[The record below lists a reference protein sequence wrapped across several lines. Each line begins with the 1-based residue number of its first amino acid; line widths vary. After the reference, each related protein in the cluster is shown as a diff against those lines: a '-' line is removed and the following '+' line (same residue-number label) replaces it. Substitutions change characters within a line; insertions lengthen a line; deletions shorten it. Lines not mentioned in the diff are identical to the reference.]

1 MSDFVIEYDVLES
14 VMGYSKDLE
23 RQANDYA
30 EELEQN
36 IVTAI
41 DNITGASSGN
51 LTNARDL
58 VSDKI
63 KMLKRK
69 SDNFNHLANQI
80 SDLLEVAIQM
90 DQEVADTIAMQS
102 RYKLVHNESGRL
114 ENWIDKI
121 LKLLV
126 SIGDNKLV
134 MKLIADRLKALFPGS
149 RFTKDFIIEWYKE
162 ALTEYVYYEK
172 SDWMSGYGKEVRLF
186 PDLKND
192 PDNGNVNLKN
202 VIKNWYKNPDPKQ
215 NSKTEDKEDRN
226 LLPYEQDLKKLLTAR
241 NLPQAYRYLFK
252 YLWDRYPGLYSEQMK
267 QMAII
272 GGMDPE
278 WAEIYGDFA
287 TMPLLE
293 GFAVVTVKG
302 VQAIKNLKTGEII
315 YSESVVAGSGVGN
328 LTNKASGGPKG
339 IREGAGNAGKAIKG
353 SGNAGKAIEGGSKS
367 SAISVTEATP
377 PGSSHPVKVYTDG
390 NAQINTGKIDTYIR
404 GNIKEPS
411 NYGELKQRIK
421 DLKKIQNNNPSEF
434 TKTMNKE
441 LIAGEKT
448 VHNYERSKGMGELL
462 NDAGI
467 VDTPKNNEMIA
478 KSILNAAK
486 EVTPE
491 NTKIVSYIKGTNKT
505 VLVESWWIIDSD
517 GIPYC
522 STIILKAVK

>member
-1 MSDFVIEYDVLES
+1 MSDFVIEYDALES
-14 VMGYSKDLE
+14 VIGYSKDLE
-23 RQANDYA
+23 RQAHDYA
-30 EELEQN
+30 EELEHN

-41 DNITGASSGN
+41 DNVTGASSGN

-58 VSDKI
+58 VSEKI

-80 SDLLEVAIQM
+80 SNLLEMAIQM
-90 DQEVADTIAMQS
+90 DQEVADIIAMQN

-121 LKLLV
+121 IKLLV
-126 SIGDNKLV
+126 SVGDNKLV
-134 MKLIADRLKALFPGS
+134 MKLIADRLKDLLPGS

-172 SDWMSGYGKEVRLF
+172 SDWMSEYGKEVRIF

-192 PDNGNVNLKN
+192 PDNDNVNIKN
-202 VIKNWYKNPDPKQ
+202 VIKNWYKDPDSKQ

-241 NLPQAYRYLFK
+241 NLPQAYRYLLK
-252 YLWDRYPGLYSEQMK
+252 YLWDRYPGIYSEQMK

-302 VQAIKNLKTGEII
+302 IQAIKNLKTGEII

-328 LTNKASGGPKG
+328 LTNKASGGAKG
-339 IREGAGNAGKAIKG
+339 IREGAGNAGKSFKG
-353 SGNAGKAIEGGSKS
+353 TGKSIPKS
-367 SAISVTEATP
+367 SDLKNSQTVQNHMNDIIKKGANKGELSRPYIDTNGTNLLLDEIMGAT
-377 PGSSHPVKVYTDG
+377 SPVK
-390 NAQINTGKIDTYIR
+390 DTV
-404 GNIKEPS
+404 
-411 NYGELKQRIK
+411 L
-421 DLKKIQNNNPSEF
+421 NNG
-434 TKTMNKE
+434 
-441 LIAGEKT
+441 L
-448 VHNYERSKGMGELL
+448 RW
-462 NDAGI
+462 
-467 VDTPKNNEMIA
+467 DTPGVFRGSEGIWE
-478 KSILNAAK
+478 L
-486 EVTPE
+486 VVDLDT
-491 NTKIVSYIKGTNKT
+491 NTIVHFNFTH
-505 VLVESWWIIDSD
+505 
-517 GIPYC
+517 
-522 STIILKAVK
+522 

>member
-1 MSDFVIEYDVLES
+1 MSDFVIEYDALES
-14 VMGYSKDLE
+14 VIGYSKDLE
-23 RQANDYA
+23 RQAHDYA
-30 EELEQN
+30 EELEHN

-41 DNITGASSGN
+41 DNVTGASSGN

-58 VSDKI
+58 VSEKI

-80 SDLLEVAIQM
+80 SNLLEMAIQM
-90 DQEVADTIAMQS
+90 DQEVADIIAMQN

-121 LKLLV
+121 IKLLV
-126 SIGDNKLV
+126 SVGDNKLV
-134 MKLIADRLKALFPGS
+134 MKLIADRLKDLLPGS

-172 SDWMSGYGKEVRLF
+172 SDWMSEYGKEVKIF

-192 PDNGNVNLKN
+192 PDNDNVNIKN
-202 VIKNWYKNPDPKQ
+202 VIKNWYKDPDSKQ

-241 NLPQAYRYLFK
+241 NLPQAYRYLLK

-302 VQAIKNLKTGEII
+302 IQAIKNLKTGEII
-315 YSESVVAGSGVGN
+315 YSESVVTGSGVGN
-328 LTNKASGGPKG
+328 LTNKASGGGKV
-339 IREGAGNAGKAIKG
+339 IREGAGKLKP
-353 SGNAGKAIEGGSKS
+353 SLTDGSKPIGKYS
-367 SAISVTEATP
+367 PPNSPGLIRQNETADLLASKGYKVEMLEEVPGGNGYGIKPNSNPDFLIEDKVFDCYAPKVDTNTKGIVKEIYNKTKKQTP
-377 PGSSHPVKVYTDG
+377 NIVVNLDDYAGNIPELTDSLL
-390 NAQINTGKIDTYIR
+390 GKID
-404 GNIKEPS
+404 G
-411 NYGELKQRIK
+411 
-421 DLKKIQNNNPSEF
+421 DLKYLQ
-434 TKTMNKE
+434 E
-441 LIAGEKT
+441 LYFVKDGE
-448 VHNYERSKGMGELL
+448 
-462 NDAGI
+462 
-467 VDTPKNNEMIA
+467 
-478 KSILNAAK
+478 
-486 EVTPE
+486 
-491 NTKIVSYIKGTNKT
+491 
-505 VLVESWWIIDSD
+505 IIHIF
-517 GIPYC
+517 GR
-522 STIILKAVK
+522 

>member
-14 VMGYSKDLE
+14 VIGYSKDLE

-41 DNITGASSGN
+41 DNVTGASSGN
-51 LTNARDL
+51 LTNAIDL

-90 DQEVADTIAMQS
+90 DQEVADSIAMQS
-102 RYKLVHNESGRL
+102 RYKLIHNESGRL

-134 MKLIADRLKALFPGS
+134 MKLIADRLKDLLPGS

-315 YSESVVAGSGVGN
+315 YNESVVAGSGVGN
-328 LTNKASGGPKG
+328 LTNKASGGAKG

-353 SGNAGKAIEGGSKS
+353 SGKSKWWHEGYVDNLSDTQTLLGVKDSGKGLSTIGSTTRNNALSAGKSWVGDSYKEILGANGEIIGYS
-367 SAISVTEATP
+367 S
-377 PGSSHPVKVYTDG
+377 TDG
-390 NAQINTGKIDTYIR
+390 MRAFRIQYKPKEGMWRANFQE
-404 GNIKEPS
+404 NIMVRNPQPNPGWHTS
-411 NYGELKQRIK
+411 QLK
-421 DLKKIQNNNPSEF
+421 N
-434 TKTMNKE
+434 
-441 LIAGEKT
+441 
-448 VHNYERSKGMGELL
+448 VH
-462 NDAGI
+462 
-467 VDTPKNNEMIA
+467 VD
-478 KSILNAAK
+478 IL
-486 EVTPE
+486 
-491 NTKIVSYIKGTNKT
+491 
-505 VLVESWWIIDSD
+505 D
-517 GIPYC
+517 
-522 STIILKAVK
+522 

>member
-41 DNITGASSGN
+41 DNVTGASSGN
-51 LTNARDL
+51 LTNAIDL

-69 SDNFNHLANQI
+69 SDNFKHLANQI

-102 RYKLVHNESGRL
+102 RYKLIHNESGRL

-134 MKLIADRLKALFPGS
+134 MKLIADRLKDLLPGS

-328 LTNKASGGPKG
+328 LTNKASGGSKG

-353 SGNAGKAIEGGSKS
+353 SGKTTAKDWAGKTSDLAKQSPIK
-367 SAISVTEATP
+367 IPDNAT
-377 PGSSHPVKVYTDG
+377 
-390 NAQINTGKIDTYIR
+390 A
-404 GNIKEPS
+404 
-411 NYGELKQRIK
+411 
-421 DLKKIQNNNPSEF
+421 KIQN
-434 TKTMNKE
+434 K
-441 LIAGEKT
+441 AGGYDQITYQWSDGTHTYKARW
-448 VHNYERSKGMGELL
+448 H
-462 NDAGI
+462 
-467 VDTPKNNEMIA
+467 TPTP
-478 KSILNAAK
+478 NAPVGSSNSWVV
-486 EVTPE
+486 EQVTPGTPTGQLRVE
-491 NTKIVSYIKGTNKT
+491 KIYTPGVNGDWTPMWQWKDAVDAYNNGTMSSSQSEIMKA
-505 VLVESWWIIDSD
+505 
-517 GIPYC
+517 GHIP
-522 STIILKAVK
+522 AP

>member
-1 MSDFVIEYDVLES
+1 MSDFVIEYDALES
-14 VMGYSKDLE
+14 VIGYSKDLE
-23 RQANDYA
+23 RQAHDYA
-30 EELEQN
+30 EELEHN

-41 DNITGASSGN
+41 DNVTGASSGN

-58 VSDKI
+58 VSEKI

-80 SDLLEVAIQM
+80 SNLLEMAIQM
-90 DQEVADTIAMQS
+90 DQEVADIIAMQN

-121 LKLLV
+121 IKLLV
-126 SIGDNKLV
+126 SVGDNKLV
-134 MKLIADRLKALFPGS
+134 MKLIADRLKDLLPGS

-172 SDWMSGYGKEVRLF
+172 SDCMSEYGKEVRIF

-192 PDNGNVNLKN
+192 PDNDNVNIKN
-202 VIKNWYKNPDPKQ
+202 VIKNWYKDPDSKQ

-241 NLPQAYRYLFK
+241 NLPQAYRYLLK

-302 VQAIKNLKTGEII
+302 IQAIKNLKTSEII

-328 LTNKASGGPKG
+328 LTNKASGGGKV
-339 IREGAGNAGKAIKG
+339 IREGTGEVWDMPRGGGTINGRKYSEHAMERMAPDTPAVRAELHTRAMERAEVAGLKPGTVEYNTFVNKQIDPRGI
-353 SGNAGKAIEGGSKS
+353 
-367 SAISVTEATP
+367 P
-377 PGSSHPVKVYTDG
+377 PQV
-390 NAQINTGKIDTYIR
+390 I
-404 GNIKEPS
+404 
-411 NYGELKQRIK
+411 
-421 DLKKIQNNNPSEF
+421 
-434 TKTMNKE
+434 
-441 LIAGEKT
+441 
-448 VHNYERSKGMGELL
+448 
-462 NDAGI
+462 NDAINNIPASPGKFSDTFIHQSADATVI
-467 VDTPKNNEMIA
+467 VNGTGDVITVIPK
-478 KSILNAAK
+478 
-486 EVTPE
+486 
-491 NTKIVSYIKGTNKT
+491 
-505 VLVESWWIIDSD
+505 
-517 GIPYC
+517 
-522 STIILKAVK
+522 

>member
-41 DNITGASSGN
+41 DNVTGASSGN

-315 YSESVVAGSGVGN
+315 YNESVVAGSGVGN
-328 LTNKASGGPKG
+328 LTNKASGGAKG

-353 SGNAGKAIEGGSKS
+353 SGNLKPQGLIDELANSGVKYNPDDVVAVTKTADGKLVWLENGNPNAGLDHIMNHADDFAAQGISKNE
-367 SAISVTEATP
+367 ISNYVMDALE
-377 PGSSHPVKVYTDG
+377 
-390 NAQINTGKIDTYIR
+390 NGKIVGYQGR
-404 GNIKEPS
+404 GTGRPI
-411 NYGELKQRIK
+411 Y
-421 DLKKIQNNNPSEF
+421 EF
-434 TKTMNKE
+434 TYN
-441 LIAGEKT
+441 GEVRKVAIT
-448 VHNYERSKGMGELL
+448 TG
-462 NDAGI
+462 
-467 VDTPKNNEMIA
+467 NNGFVVGA
-478 KSILNAAK
+478 NPVS
-486 EVTPE
+486 
-491 NTKIVSYIKGTNKT
+491 TK
-505 VLVESWWIIDSD
+505 
-517 GIPYC
+517 
-522 STIILKAVK
+522 